1 MEMTFAVYENDLAIV
16 SKELDKL
23 ARKAER
29 FNAEFSYH
37 TGAKYPKIVR
47 VFQKD
52 YVNRTEVEV
61 ARYTIP
67 AVDVVVTSELVKMNG
82 WEVLA
87 RVERLTGAGEKS
99 ETKNM
104 VINFTPYI
112 DQQWYTI
119 DFHCDHCGTK
129 RQRSAV
135 YICRNIDGREVQV
148 GASCLKDY
156 TGIDPHSIISWATV
170 KDIFEDLDH
179 VSYERSN
186 HFNYRY
192 YEIDKVFALACDIV
206 STYGYVKSDMPDSTK
221 LRLIHALES
230 NTDPSDEAVKKT
242 ALIIDWI
249 KANEAADNYR
259 DSIVSNMYGPLN
271 LGYIDGC
278 RLGYAAYVPVA
289 YDKEMEKRRLAAANP
304 SQHVGEIGKRIK
316 IVPKTAEVLTSWKT
330 SYGSGYNCVTTYL
343 WKIVD
348 ENDNV
353 FTWKTSNDVFVYN
366 KNEYGDD
373 DYHHPIMP
381 SSIIGTVKNHT
392 EFRGVKQT
400 QLTRCKVVA

>member
-1 MEMTFAVYENDLAIV
+1 MEMTFAVYEHDLTEV
-16 SKELDKL
+16 MKELDKL
-23 ARKAER
+23 VRKAQR
-29 FNAEFSYH
+29 YDAAFSYH
-37 TGAKYPKIVR
+37 IGGKHPEVVR

-52 YVNRTEVEV
+52 YINRREVEV
-61 ARYTIP
+61 ARYTVP
-67 AVDVVVTSELVKMNG
+67 AVDVIVTSELVKVNG

-87 RVERLTGAGEKS
+87 RVERLPGAGENS
-99 ETKNM
+99 QTKNI
-104 VINFTPYI
+104 VIAFTPYF
-112 DQQWYTI
+112 DQHWYTT
-119 DFHCDHCGTK
+119 DFHCDHCGTN

-148 GASCLKDY
+148 GTGCLKEY
-156 TGIDPHSIISWATV
+156 TGINPHSIISWATV
-170 KDIFEDLDH
+170 KDVFEDLDH
-179 VSYERSN
+179 IDYERIE
-186 HFNYRY
+186 HFGYRY
-192 YEIDKVFALACDIV
+192 YEIGKVLALACDIV

-221 LRLIHALES
+221 LRLINAIDDDD
-230 NTDPSDEAVKKT
+230 TPSDEAVKKA

-249 KANEAADNYR
+249 KANEAANNFSDT
-259 DSIVSNMYGPLN
+259 IVSNMYGPLD
-271 LGYIDGC
+271 LGYIDKS
-278 RLGYAAYVPVA
+278 RIGYAAYVPVT

-381 SSIIGTVKNHT
+381 SSIVGTVKDHT